1 MSKTKNNIKKYSK
14 IIKLPEIDIKLSN
27 PVIAFNN
34 YLDKLRKGISLNPC
48 KYIDCRNIIKNLL
61 DKVEPEIKNKIR
73 NTDLLKNPCNYIDCG
88 GVTKK
93 LLNKIEPE
101 LKNKIKTSEL
111 LKKPCKYIDC
121 KNVSKRILKKIEP
134 DIAKTGNNILNKI
147 ITFPIKLILF
157 LFIFIMIFSSSI
169 IIFDFVKKQM

>member
-1 MSKTKNNIKKYSK
+1 E
-14 IIKLPEIDIKLSN
+14 L
-27 PVIAFNN
+27 
-34 YLDKLRKGISLNPC
+34 
-48 KYIDCRNIIKNLL
+48 
-61 DKVEPEIKNKIR
+61 KNKIK
-73 NTDLLKNPCNYIDCG
+73 TSDLLKNPCNYVDCG

-93 LLNKIEPE
+93 LLDKIEPE
-101 LKNKIKTSEL
+101 LKNKIKTSDL

-134 DIAKTGNNILNKI
+134 GIVKTGNKILNKI

-157 LFIFIMIFSSSI
+157 LFIFIIIFSSSV